1 MRAMF
6 TGRSFPYWLALLALN
21 ASGCPANNSTTG
33 GGAGTAGAPTSTS
46 ASTTS
51 ASTASASSTSKPRR
65 IILLTNG
72 NSPFWDAARVG
83 MQDAEKELDLKSAGL
98 AAVLDVNDG
107 TPEGQLDKLR
117 QIASQSDVAAV
128 GVSAIDRDN
137 VAIADELRKLRKK
150 GVHVITVDSDFAP
163 DLADARFAYL
173 GSNNLEAGQVL
184 GVAARHL
191 LPDGGEYVTFVGRTG
206 AQNAIERVGGLAEG
220 AGEKF
225 TSKDNMGDDI
235 DPIRARENVRNAIG
249 NHKQLKML
257 VGIWSYNAPAIV
269 DVVKER
275 KVRDRFTL
283 VAFDAEPLAIEA
295 MEQGYLDALVV
306 QNPYNMG
313 FDGVRLMKA
322 LVKDDKQTLQEMLP
336 GQKEK
341 GGDFFDTRLKVVVP
355 DKGSPLKAEH
365 FGKRAEFFH
374 LGEFRKWLNS
384 HGLIGS

>member
-1 MRAMF
+1 MRASF
-6 TGRSFPYWLALLALN
+6 TGRVVLLFAAMAGWAAAGCSTN
-21 ASGCPANNSTTG
+21 APSSGSGAAGGNS
-33 GGAGTAGAPTSTS
+33 ATS
-46 ASTTS
+46 ASS
-51 ASTASASSTSKPRR
+51 PAKGKSRR

-83 MQDAEKELDLKSAGL
+83 MQDAEKDFDLKAAGL
-98 AAVLDVNDG
+98 SAVLDVNDG

-117 QIASQSDVAAV
+117 QIASQSDVVAL

-163 DLADARFAYL
+163 ELADARFAYL

-184 GVAARHL
+184 GIAAGHL
-191 LPDGGEYVTFVGRTG
+191 LPKGGEYVTFVGRTG
-206 AQNAIERVGGLAEG
+206 AQNAIERVGGFAEG

-225 TSKDNMGDDI
+225 ASKDNMGDDI

-283 VAFDAEPLAIEA
+283 LAFDAEPLAIDA
-295 MEQGYLDALVV
+295 MEDGYLDALMV
-306 QNPYNMG
+306 QNPYSMG
-313 FDGVRLMKA
+313 HEGVRLMKA
-322 LVKDDKQTLQEMLP
+322 LAQDDQPTIQEMLP
-336 GQKEK
+336 RLKEK
-341 GGDFFDTRLKVVVP
+341 GGDFFDTRLKLVVP
-355 DKGSPLKAEH
+355 DKGSPLKAEQ
-365 FGKRAEFFH
+365 FGKRAEFFR
-374 LGEFRKWLNS
+374 LGDFRKWLNG